1 MRYVHI
7 YVEALVPA
15 GYSDIVWGVCLC
27 THYLMFK
34 DLLFITLQHHL
45 CQHWIKQGD
54 LLYLLSEVCICE
66 TGKAEKSHSLAHF
79 TTGSFPI
86 QEHKQ

>member
-34 DLLFITLQHHL
+34 DFLFIYS
-45 CQHWIKQGD
+45 II
-54 LLYLLSEVCICE
+54 YAN
-66 TGKAEKSHSLAHF
+66 TG
-79 TTGSFPI
+79 
-86 QEHKQ
+86 